1 MNLCV
6 PLCDLRASA
15 FQFQLFSV
23 SVFQRLPIHAPHLL
37 RPDETR
43 PRVPRHHQ
51 PGRCSGASMTAA
63 LVSRTNCSCL
73 VPALQFQLFSFSTFQ
88 LLPKRGPKAMSGPQW
103 RIWRCGWGDRPA
115 ERLSAGNPLPGTHLR
130 FGLRFLIALRLR
142 VGAGSGLPGRA
153 LFGLRIG
160 LSHLVKHCKGFWRQ
174 YLIFVIPIVTHHPSP
189 HVVRI
194 DDRGWNTS
202 NCKQYLIAGR
212 AKNCD
217 PHQSMIA

>member
-1 MNLCV
+1 MLLTYLDRMKPGHAVLGATNLDAVAARLYDRRTFLSGRQMLMLGPCSSI
-6 PLCDLRASA
+6 SA
-15 FQFQLFSV
+15 FQLFS
-23 SVFQRLPIHAPHLL
+23 
-37 RPDETR
+37 
-43 PRVPRHHQ
+43 
-51 PGRCSGASMTAA
+51 
-63 LVSRTNCSCL
+63 
-73 VPALQFQLFSFSTFQ
+73 FQ